1 MRIAQTIIF
10 FLLIL
15 SIGCNGQ
22 SYFEKRKPHP
32 YFFSP
37 EINYNTSLQEYGLG
51 ARLERNVLK
60 RFRIGINANYLT
72 KINYSKDF
80 YVGIRSSYWLLKSE
94 RKFAYRKY
102 TYDSNR
108 PDLYVFGQLD
118 HNWYLLESENKQIS
132 ITPFL
137 GIGSSYGKS
146 YLKYFAEIKY
156 NIAFNETWMSAG
168 VTANMFGFKN
178 RKNNPL

>member
-1 MRIAQTIIF
+1 MRIFLTIIIL
-10 FLLIL
+10 LLIL
-15 SIGCNGQ
+15 YVPCKGQ
-22 SYFEKRKPHP
+22 SYFEKKKPHP
-32 YFFSP
+32 YFLSP
-37 EINYNTSLQEYGLG
+37 EINYNTSLQEFGLG
-51 ARLERNVLK
+51 GRLERNVLN
-60 RFRIGINANYLT
+60 RFRIGIHANYLT

-80 YVGIRSSYWLLKSE
+80 YTGIRTSYWILKSE
-94 RKFAYRKY
+94 RKYAYRKY
-102 TYDSNR
+102 TYDRNR

-132 ITPFL
+132 ITPFW

-156 NIAFNETWMSAG
+156 NIAFNETWVSAG

-178 RKNNPL
+178 RNKNPL